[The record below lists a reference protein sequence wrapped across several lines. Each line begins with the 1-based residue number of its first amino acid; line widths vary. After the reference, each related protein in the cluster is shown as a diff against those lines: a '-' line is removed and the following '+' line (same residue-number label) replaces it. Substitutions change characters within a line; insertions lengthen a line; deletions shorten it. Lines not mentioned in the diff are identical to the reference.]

1 MKATRAH
8 LSWFIALGALC
19 NASASAQQDST
30 MAALELADKT
40 EFTAVENKALS
51 ALLEIAGSL
60 NENSA
65 KEQRVSLDM
74 RWDKNLL
81 RNWRVVLSNR
91 FDSRF
96 SSHLRQNRNINTLRE
111 AWLSHALTSQASID
125 VGRINTRYGVALGY
139 NPTDFLGR
147 GTVRSAISADPESLR
162 SNRLGNAMI
171 RLQKFWDKA
180 AATVIW
186 SPKISAS
193 RRQNSASLDWNASN
207 PRERVLLAGSYRFA
221 ENLNPQLLLLQEEH
235 RSAQLG
241 VNLSRVLSRSALV
254 YAEWAGGRQP
264 FNWQEALPESQWDTS
279 WRNRAAVGLTWTG
292 ENHLTLRLEG
302 HYNGSADSK
311 KAISALRAAPPYIAA
326 QIAAAPADSTAQL
339 AQDGLTPRR
348 GALFQ
353 AYWKDIAD
361 QYDFNLIWQ
370 RDLQRQKNMGF
381 VELRRHLNSV
391 DIALQWQKIYRA
403 EVKKTYSVQPDRRW
417 QLSVDYY
424 F

>member
-111 AWLSHALTSQASID
+111 AWLSHALTSQASVD

-264 FNWQEALPESQWDTS
+264 FNWQEALSESQWDTA

-326 QIAAAPADSTAQL
+326 QSAAAPADSTAQL
-339 AQDGLTPRR
+339 AQDGLTPRC

>member
-1 MKATRAH
+1 M
-8 LSWFIALGALC
+8 
-19 NASASAQQDST
+19 
-30 MAALELADKT
+30 
-40 EFTAVENKALS
+40 
-51 ALLEIAGSL
+51 
-60 NENSA
+60 
-65 KEQRVSLDM
+65 
-74 RWDKNLL
+74 
-81 RNWRVVLSNR
+81 
-91 FDSRF
+91 
-96 SSHLRQNRNINTLRE
+96 
-111 AWLSHALTSQASID
+111 
-125 VGRINTRYGVALGY
+125 
-139 NPTDFLGR
+139 
-147 GTVRSAISADPESLR
+147 
-162 SNRLGNAMI
+162 
-171 RLQKFWDKA
+171 
-180 AATVIW
+180 
-186 SPKISAS
+186 
-193 RRQNSASLDWNASN
+193 
-207 PRERVLLAGSYRFA
+207 
-221 ENLNPQLLLLQEEH
+221 
-235 RSAQLG
+235 
-241 VNLSRVLSRSALV
+241 LSRSALG

-264 FNWQEALPESQWDTS
+264 FNWQEALPESQWDTA
-279 WRNRAAVGLTWTG
+279 WRNRAAIGSTWTG

-370 RDLQRQKNMGF
+370 RDLQRQKNMGL

-391 DIALQWQKIYRA
+391 DIALQWQKIYRT

>member
-111 AWLSHALTSQASID
+111 AWLSHALTSQASVD

-241 VNLSRVLSRSALV
+241 VNLSRVLSRSTLV

-264 FNWQEALPESQWDTS
+264 FNWQEALPESQWGTA

>member
-111 AWLSHALTSQASID
+111 AWLSHALASQASID

-264 FNWQEALPESQWDTS
+264 FNWQEVLPESQWDTA

-326 QIAAAPADSTAQL
+326 QSAAAPADSTAQL

-391 DIALQWQKIYRA
+391 DIALQWQKIYHA

>member
-1 MKATRAH
+1 MKATRARV
-8 LSWFIALGALC
+8 SWFIALGALC

-30 MAALELADKT
+30 LAALELADKT
-40 EFTAVENKALS
+40 EFSAVENKAMS
-51 ALLEIAGSL
+51 ALLEIASSL

-96 SSHLRQNRNINTLRE
+96 SHHLSQNRNINTLRE
-111 AWLSHALTSQASID
+111 AWLSYALTSQASID
-125 VGRINTRYGVALGY
+125 AGRINTRYGVALGY

-180 AATVIW
+180 SATVIW
-186 SPKISAS
+186 SPKISAR

-235 RSAQLG
+235 RSPQLG
-241 VNLSRVLSRSALV
+241 VNLSRVLSRSTLV

-264 FNWQEALPESQWDTS
+264 FNWQEALPESQWDMA

-302 HYNGSADSK
+302 HYDGSADSQ
-311 KAISALRAAPPYIAA
+311 KAISALRTAPPYIAA
-326 QIAAAPADSTAQL
+326 QIAAAPADSTAQQV
-339 AQDGLTPRR
+339 QDGLTPRR
-348 GALFQ
+348 GALLQ

-403 EVKKTYSVQPDRRW
+403 EVKKTYNVQPDRRW